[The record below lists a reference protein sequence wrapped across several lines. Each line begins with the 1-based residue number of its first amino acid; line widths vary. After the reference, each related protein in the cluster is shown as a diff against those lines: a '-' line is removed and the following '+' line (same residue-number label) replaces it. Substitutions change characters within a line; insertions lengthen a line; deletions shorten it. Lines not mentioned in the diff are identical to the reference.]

1 MFAEGMFYSKLNYCL
16 PVFRHVFG
24 LERYSDTDTRSP
36 TYTKEDNRKLQV
48 LQNSVMRLLTDSKR
62 ETPTAD
68 LLKLTNSL
76 SIQQMVAVQTLSM
89 VHKIINTAKPV
100 YLARKLKMSEDVEG
114 RGQRIIAPT
123 KYKLRTSQGGFVHR
137 GTKLFNS
144 LPLNLR
150 NERNLKIFRTSVRKW
165 VSENIRI
172 RP

>member
-1 MFAEGMFYSKLNYCL
+1 MFAEGIFYSKLNYCL
-16 PVFRHVFG
+16 PVFGHVFG
-24 LERYSDTDTRSP
+24 LERYSYTDTRSP

-89 VHKIINTAKPV
+89 VHKIINTSKPV

-114 RGQRIIAPT
+114 RSQRICA
-123 KYKLRTSQGGFVHR
+123 
-137 GTKLFNS
+137 
-144 LPLNLR
+144 
-150 NERNLKIFRTSVRKW
+150 
-165 VSENIRI
+165 
-172 RP
+172 